1 MGNVYKVV
9 VTGPFNAGK
18 TKFIG
23 TLSDSPIISTERR
36 VSDRFASV
44 KDKTTVAMDYGQ
56 VRLDRDLFH
65 LYGTPGQ
72 PRFDFMWD
80 ILSSDMHAF
89 IVLVDSCDRG
99 TFAQAKRLIRVFRRK
114 GRVPY
119 LVVANKQDGDGVIS
133 ASAIGKAL
141 GLDKQIPVI
150 PCVASRKASVCGV
163 LKELRTLL
171 G

>member
-18 TKFIG
+18 TEFIG
-23 TLSDSPIISTERR
+23 TLSDIPIISTERR
-36 VSDRFASV
+36 VSDRFVSV
-44 KDKTTVAMDYGQ
+44 KDETTK
-56 VRLDRDLFH
+56 
-65 LYGTPGQ
+65 
-72 PRFDFMWD
+72 
-80 ILSSDMHAF
+80 S
-89 IVLVDSCDRG
+89 
-99 TFAQAKRLIRVFRRK
+99 RVT
-114 GRVPY
+114 Y

-133 ASAIGKAL
+133 ASAIGQPL

-150 PCVASRKASVCGV
+150 PCVASRKASVRGV

>member
-18 TKFIG
+18 TEFIG
-23 TLSDSPIISTERR
+23 TLSDIPIISTERR
-36 VSDRFASV
+36 VSDRFVSV
-44 KDKTTVAMDYGQ
+44 KDETTK
-56 VRLDRDLFH
+56 
-65 LYGTPGQ
+65 
-72 PRFDFMWD
+72 
-80 ILSSDMHAF
+80 S
-89 IVLVDSCDRG
+89 
-99 TFAQAKRLIRVFRRK
+99 
-114 GRVPY
+114 RVPY

-133 ASAIGKAL
+133 ASAIGKA

-150 PCVASRKASVCGV
+150 PCVASRKASVRGV